1 MSPTGFEEAL
11 KKVQRNGP
19 STFEVELD
27 PSWTVL
33 GKPNGGYLVALLAR
47 CARDVVVEQRPAQ
60 RACVAASTNYSGAS
74 DTGPAHVEITIERLG
89 KGASHVRATLRQGT
103 RTPVESLMVFGT
115 LGNGERHYDATRA
128 PILPPQDE
136 CIASPM
142 AQQGQEAVGILAG
155 TEMRFDPAF
164 MDWSKGVD
172 GRAEL
177 VGWARFYDHSLI
189 DALSLHYFLDCF
201 PPATFPIGSSGW
213 VPTLQLTTYVRDT
226 PVGEWLKIRQY
237 GQVVADGFV
246 DEVCEIYDE
255 RDRLVGQATQLA
267 MVRF

>member
-1 MSPTGFEEAL
+1 VSPTGFAEAL
-11 KKVQRNGP
+11 DKVQRTGAT
-19 STFEVELD
+19 TFEVDLD

-33 GKPNGGYLVALLAR
+33 GKPNGGYLVAVLAR
-47 CARDVVVEQRPAQ
+47 CARDVVTEQRPIQ
-60 RACVAASTNYSGAS
+60 DVCVAASTNYSGAS
-74 DTGPAHVEITIERLG
+74 DTGPASVEIAIERVG
-89 KGASHVRATLRQGT
+89 KGASHVRATLTQGE
-103 RTPVESLMVFGT
+103 RIPVESLMVFGT
-115 LGNGERHYDATRA
+115 LGGEARRYDSTSA
-128 PILPPQDE
+128 PVLPPRDA
-136 CIASPM
+136 CIGSPM
-142 AQQGQEAVGILAG
+142 AQEGQEAVGILAG

-164 MDWSKGVD
+164 MDWSQGTD

-177 VGWARFYDHSLI
+177 VGWARFYDQSPI